1 MHESARMIAGIAAL
15 LLTLL
20 AARPAAAGPMD
31 APGYAK
37 AFACSACHGLGGA
50 SRADTMP
57 VLAGM
62 SPQYFTKAIEDY
74 ASGRRP
80 SAEMQPFA
88 RMVLELGLDE
98 VAGYFAAQ
106 PFAPT
111 PIAAASAAVA
121 RGRAAAAPCAACHG
135 AGGQGDPARTIPPL
149 RGQPPGYLANQM
161 LLFKHEARSP
171 GDAQLQKVKELMRGI
186 SEATIGDL
194 AAYYSSLR

>member
-1 MHESARMIAGIAAL
+1 MHESARAIAGIAAL

-62 SPQYFTKAIEDY
+62 SPQYFKKAIEDY

-98 VAGYFAAQ
+98 VAAYFAAQ

-111 PIAAASAAVA
+111 PIAVASAAARASRRNLSTSAGEVLDSVA
-121 RGRAAAAPCAACHG
+121 RNFMATSRSSALSYALKTVPIAPR
-135 AGGQGDPARTIPPL
+135 PISSRT
-149 RGQPPGYLANQM
+149 
-161 LLFKHEARSP
+161 S
-171 GDAQLQKVKELMRGI
+171 
-186 SEATIGDL
+186 
-194 AAYYSSLR
+194 